1 MGFWRNPT
9 NLDPKAK
16 AEADTV
22 YTLAKAN
29 GDSLAI
35 ALTQYAAPV
44 VENGPQAI
52 LGNEDIFDKVSSN
65 VQNETDGAAFHIR
78 IGYKFSIKVTSS
90 GKLINWFM
98 GTKGKPWIHCR
109 IL

>member
-1 MGFWRNPT
+1 MGVWINPT

-65 VQNETDGAAFHIR
+65 VQNETGRCSLSHSNWLQVQHQGDVFG
-78 IGYKFSIKVTSS
+78 KVD
-90 GKLINWFM
+90 
-98 GTKGKPWIHCR
+98 
-109 IL
+109 